1 MDQIQ
6 METDNLCQNAAALF
20 RARDKLA
27 RQMAD
32 VDRKLAQTRNEYR
45 DAMRLKGFSVDH
57 LRRAC
62 VARGLLL

>member
-1 MDQIQ
+1 MDQLQ
-6 METDNLCQNAAALF
+6 METDGLCQNAAALF

-27 RQMAD
+27 RQMVD
-32 VDRKLAQTRNEYR
+32 VDRKLVQTCNEYR
-45 DAMRLKGFSVDH
+45 DAMRLEGFSVDH

>member
-1 MDQIQ
+1 MDTLQL
-6 METDNLCQNAAALF
+6 ETDNLCQNAAALF
-20 RARDKLA
+20 RARDRLA

-32 VDRKLAQTRNEYR
+32 VDRELTRTRNDYR

-62 VARGLLL
+62 IARGLLL